1 MLVKAYRGRDYSEN
15 NVGAKVSM
23 TATESDLVFKEK
35 ADEIVHAHHVDQSP
49 SPEILSMV
57 KRSKT
62 KTQLRLHVLRAC
74 VEVMRWNN
82 VFGPSVWP
90 LKSHAPASFGL
101 ARSLLGLASL
111 IAFHL
116 LFSHLFG
123 TSR

>member
-1 MLVKAYRGRDYSEN
+1 
-15 NVGAKVSM
+15 M

-57 KRSKT
+57 N
-62 KTQLRLHVLRAC
+62 C

-90 LKSHAPASFGL
+90 LKSRAPASFGL
-101 ARSLLGLASL
+101 APDLLGLASL

-116 LFSHLFG
+116 LFSHLFA